1 MQSSSSSSTELLDI
15 SSSELLELLFS
26 FSVALDFFSEDSLEL
41 DFLFVLLELFF
52 LPELLD
58 TDEISSSS
66 SDEMVAVQAH
76 INAAQLRNRKY
87 FVNLITSLFLER
99 I

>member
-1 MQSSSSSSTELLDI
+1 MPGSPTQSSSSSPEELL
-15 SSSELLELLFS
+15 LS
-26 FSVALDFFSEDSLEL
+26 FSTALDFFSEDSLEL

-66 SDEMVAVQAH
+66 SDETVAEQAPKS
-76 INAAQLRNRKY
+76 AAQPNATIY